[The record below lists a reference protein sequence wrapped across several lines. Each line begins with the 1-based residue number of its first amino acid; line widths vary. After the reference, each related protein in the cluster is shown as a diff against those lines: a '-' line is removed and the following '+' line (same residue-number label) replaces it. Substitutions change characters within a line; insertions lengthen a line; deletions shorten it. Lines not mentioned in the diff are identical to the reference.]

1 MKQPYHQHLYAW
13 TDAYITNVKQELEG
27 MIKEWKYE
35 YGVDDRECSVTLL
48 WMVQKLNPTA
58 RIDPEMLEASGQMH
72 DAEPSELEQWKTF
85 DQQLRQLER

>member
-1 MKQPYHQHLYAW
+1 
-13 TDAYITNVKQELEG
+13 
-27 MIKEWKYE
+27 
-35 YGVDDRECSVTLL
+35 
-48 WMVQKLNPTA
+48 MVQKLNPTA